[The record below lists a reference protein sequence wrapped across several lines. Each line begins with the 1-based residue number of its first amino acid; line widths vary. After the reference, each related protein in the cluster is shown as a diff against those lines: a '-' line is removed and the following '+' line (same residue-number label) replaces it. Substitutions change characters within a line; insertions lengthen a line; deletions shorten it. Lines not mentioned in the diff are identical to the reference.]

1 MSQGNSTNKNSPETR
16 KKILLGGLG
25 AVFLVIIYF
34 QFFSGG
40 GGSGRPTSPP
50 PTRASASPSPGAKPA
65 APRPGEKTLPI
76 ISQPLDLAVMTN
88 KNAAASGTGRNI
100 FVYPPPPTPK
110 PIPPPSPTPTP
121 PPPPITIFSLNPAG
135 VVART
140 PEFTLSVFGDKIPQD
155 AQGYVNGQEFQTTF
169 VAATEVKI
177 RVPAE
182 AIRAAGNLG
191 IQIRSK
197 SDAKLY
203 SNQATINVA
212 EPPAPQYKYIGLI
225 VDRKG
230 SLAVLKGTSE
240 DEVVNVTKGQTFGR
254 RWKVL
259 AITPQKIE
267 VEDITNK
274 ITHIINFTAEG

>member
-1 MSQGNSTNKNSPETR
+1 MSQGKSTNENSQETR

-25 AVFLVIIYF
+25 AVLLIVVYF

-40 GGSGRPTSPP
+40 SGRPTTPAQAA
-50 PTRASASPSPGAKPA
+50 RANASPSPGARPA
-65 APRPGEKTLPI
+65 APRTGAKAETI
-76 ISQPLDLAVMTN
+76 ISQPLDLAVMVN
-88 KNAAASGTGRNI
+88 KNAPSGTGRNI

-121 PPPPITIFSLNPAG
+121 VPPPITIFSLNPAG

-140 PEFTLSVFGDKIPQD
+140 AEFTLSVFGDKIPPD

-182 AIRAAGNLG
+182 AIRTAGNLG
-191 IQIRSK
+191 IQVRSK
-197 SDAKLY
+197 SDAKLF
-203 SNQATINVA
+203 SNQATVNVA
-212 EPPAPQYKYIGLI
+212 EPPAPPYKFVGLI

-230 SLAVLKGTSE
+230 SLAVLKGATEE
-240 DEVVNVTKGQTFGR
+240 DNVNVVKGQTFGR
-254 RWKVL
+254 RWKAL
-259 AITPQKIE
+259 AITSQRIE
-267 VEDITNK
+267 IEDVTNK
-274 ITHIINFTAEG
+274 ISHFINFTAEN